1 MTLLSWGIVFALIL
15 VNAFVVA
22 AEFAAVSVPRV
33 RVAQRAED
41 GDVSAARL
49 EPHLSSQRRL
59 DRYVSASQIGITISS
74 LILGAW
80 GRGHLGEGLA
90 DRFSTLS
97 GLPLET
103 AASLVSVLILIGFT
117 LLQMVLGEL
126 VPKGIALQYPLRTAL
141 WTVRPMEW
149 SLRLLRPVIAV
160 LNGSARLLLGLL
172 GLRTTDSA
180 HVHSPQEIELMLA
193 ESRAGGL
200 LEAHEHRRLSEALQ
214 LGARTAHDL
223 MVPRARVH
231 SVDVR
236 ASRAEVLRVATES
249 PFTRLPVVDGSLDRI
264 IGLLHARDLA
274 PFVADP
280 GKSFETRKLLRQVL
294 YVGRNLPADELLS
307 RMREARRQVAVV
319 IDDNGSNTLGI
330 VSVDDILDA
339 LLGEMADDLK
349 ETSVVHSM
357 REARGG

>member
-1 MTLLSWGIVFALIL
+1 
-15 VNAFVVA
+15 
-22 AEFAAVSVPRV
+22 
-33 RVAQRAED
+33 
-41 GDVSAARL
+41 
-49 EPHLSSQRRL
+49 
-59 DRYVSASQIGITISS
+59 
-74 LILGAW
+74 
-80 GRGHLGEGLA
+80 
-90 DRFSTLS
+90 
-97 GLPLET
+97 
-103 AASLVSVLILIGFT
+103 
-117 LLQMVLGEL
+117 
-126 VPKGIALQYPLRTAL
+126 
-141 WTVRPMEW
+141 
-149 SLRLLRPVIAV
+149 
-160 LNGSARLLLGLL
+160 
-172 GLRTTDSA
+172 
-180 HVHSPQEIELMLA
+180 
-193 ESRAGGL
+193 
-200 LEAHEHRRLSEALQ
+200 
-214 LGARTAHDL
+214 
-223 MVPRARVH
+223 VPRARVH

-294 YVGRNLPADELLS
+294 YVGRDLPADELLS